1 MPHKVLIVDDA
12 AFSRTTLKDIL
23 VSAGFEVAGLA
34 QDGDEGVFLYE
45 ILRPDVVTMDLVMP
59 RRDGL
64 SAIRA
69 IKEFDT
75 HAQIVVCSALT
86 DAKNVREALLAGARD
101 FIVKPYD
108 PRRVAEAVGRAAA
121 ARDKLVEKKS
131 PDRLKSRTGKLR
143 SEGSGFLR

>member
-12 AFSRTTLKDIL
+12 AFSRSTLKDIL
-23 VSAGFEVAGLA
+23 AGAGYEIAGLA
-34 QDGDEGVFLYE
+34 QDGDEGIFLYE

-69 IKEFDT
+69 IREFDAN
-75 HAQIVVCSALT
+75 AQIVVCSALT

-108 PRRVAEAVGRAAA
+108 ARRVAEAVGRAAA
-121 ARDKLVEKKS
+121 ARDKLVEKKN
-131 PDRLKSRTGKLR
+131 PDRLKSRTGGLR
-143 SEGSGFLR
+143 PQGSGFLR